1 MTNEKN
7 KTEEMEEI
15 KDEVETQAE
24 TAEETA
30 EETVCDTGKE
40 TDEKRAL
47 VILQK
52 EAEELKKQLAEA
64 SDRHLR
70 LAAEYE
76 NFKRRTQKEKDD
88 LYAAAKSDVINTLLP
103 VIDNMER
110 AGQCKDFEQ
119 LSEGV
124 GMVLS
129 QFIASLEKI
138 GVTEIDALDK
148 PFDPNLHNAVLH
160 DTDENLP
167 ENTVVAVLQKGYIA
181 GDRVIRHALV
191 KVVN

>member
-1 MTNEKN
+1 MTNKKN
-7 KTEEMEEI
+7 PTDEMNEQVETPVETEENTASEN
-15 KDEVETQAE
+15 
-24 TAEETA
+24 AEEM
-30 EETVCDTGKE
+30 
-40 TDEKRAL
+40 DEKRAL
-47 VILQK
+47 VILYK
-52 EAEELKKQLAEA
+52 ELEEVKKQLAEA
-64 SDRHLR
+64 NDRHLR

-88 LYAAAKSDVINTLLP
+88 LYAAAKSDVINSLLP

-110 AGQCKDFEQ
+110 AGQCKDFET

-138 GVTEIDALDK
+138 GVTEIDALNK

-160 DTDENLP
+160 NTDESLP

-181 GDRVIRHALV
+181 GERVIRHALV